1 VSGCN
6 LALYRTC
13 LAGKL
18 AMKGIGAAVVAIA
31 VLWMADI
38 ELNGG
43 RYSEVIVRAVTTLL
57 GR

>member
-1 VSGCN
+1 
-6 LALYRTC
+6 
-13 LAGKL
+13 
-18 AMKGIGAAVVAIA
+18 MKGIGAAAVAIA
-31 VLWMADI
+31 LLWMADI

>member
-1 VSGCN
+1 
-6 LALYRTC
+6 

-18 AMKGIGAAVVAIA
+18 AMEGISAAVAAIA

-57 GR
+57 GRW

>member
-1 VSGCN
+1 
-6 LALYRTC
+6 
-13 LAGKL
+13 
-18 AMKGIGAAVVAIA
+18 MKGIGATVVAIA

-43 RYSEVIVRAVTTLL
+43 RYSEVIERAVTTLL

>member
-6 LALYRTC
+6 LALYPT

-18 AMKGIGAAVVAIA
+18 AMKGIGAAVVAVA

-43 RYSEVIVRAVTTLL
+43 RYSEVVQRAVTTLL
-57 GR
+57 RR